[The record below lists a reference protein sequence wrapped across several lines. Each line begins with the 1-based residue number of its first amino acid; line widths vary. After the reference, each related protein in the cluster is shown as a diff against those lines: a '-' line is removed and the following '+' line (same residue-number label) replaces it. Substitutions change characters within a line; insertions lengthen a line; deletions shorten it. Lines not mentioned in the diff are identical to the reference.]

1 MTPERAALF
10 AILQTVP
17 NIGVVH
23 AYERMAADLSKLKQF
38 YFSQAHQQIRG
49 WFIRRVSVR
58 ETGILI
64 PTYLEV
70 VEWQIRGFMALD
82 DSASTE
88 LVMDDLIEAVRDKLR
103 ENDKLNGTVLKL
115 GLLGAKTDRGLQLQ
129 DFGPYMFGGV
139 LCHGVKLSLVTTKE
153 RTQIGTTIVAAD

>member
-1 MTPERAALF
+1 MTPERAALY

-17 NIGVVH
+17 GIGVVH
-23 AYERMAADLSKLKQF
+23 AYERMAADLSKLKQL
-38 YFSQAHQQIRG
+38 YFSPAHQQIRG

-64 PTYLEV
+64 PAYLEV

-88 LVMDDLIEAVRDKLR
+88 LVMDDLIEVVRDTLR
-103 ENDKLNGTVLKL
+103 GNQTLNATVLKL

-129 DFGPYMFGGV
+129 DFGPYLFGGV
-139 LCHGVKLSLVTTKE
+139 LCHGAKLSLVTTKE
-153 RTQIGTTIVAAD
+153 RR